1 MNVIAI
7 VLYHGAQNSRR
18 RQDGLPNVKRSERR
32 GVGLNMA
39 QIGATEEKEVIGSVH
54 LKIWSVFLWDRD
66 HHTSNVRQ
74 GGADASGNQFGEEK
88 MGVDEA

>member
-1 MNVIAI
+1 
-7 VLYHGAQNSRR
+7 
-18 RQDGLPNVKRSERR
+18 
-32 GVGLNMA
+32 MA
-39 QIGATEEKEVIGSVH
+39 QIGATEEKEVIGSAH
-54 LKIWSVFLWDRD
+54 LKTWSVFLWDRD